1 MPIEFNEKFKK
12 SLDVMEKT
20 SHNVFVTGRAG
31 TGKSTLLQH
40 FRATTAKKIAVL
52 APTGVAALNV
62 RGQTIHSFFKFR
74 PDITVAKAK
83 DLAKHVK
90 KPVLYRSI
98 EALVIDEISM
108 VRADLLDCMDVFL
121 RTVRGFKNVPF
132 GGVQMIFIGD
142 LYQLPPV
149 ITGAE
154 KKAFAGSYESPY
166 FFSAHVFVEFQMDFI
181 ELEKIYRQKDQS
193 FINILNSIR
202 NNTAGDRELDF
213 LNTRCDINFEPN
225 SQDFYIYLTPTNIE
239 AENINSIELAKVSGK
254 QFVNVGIMQG
264 NFGLG
269 SLPTSVDLKL
279 KVEAQVMLLNN
290 DNRGRWVNGSVGKI
304 KKINQNSGR
313 EVSEVMVQFQ
323 DGVEYI
329 VEPYTWELF
338 SYKYNVSLRSLE
350 TDVIG
355 SFTQFPL
362 KLAWAVTIHKS
373 QGKTF
378 EKVILDIGRGSFAHG
393 QTYVALS
400 RCTSLTGLVLKKP
413 ITKKHIFLD
422 WRVVKFV
429 TQYQYAISEAALS
442 FDAKKKIIQEKIDTN
457 GRLEIIY
464 LKASDEKSKRIIK
477 PLGMGEMEYQGKVFF
492 GLRAFCCERNE
503 ERTFRVDRILEIL

>member
-1 MPIEFNEKFKK
+1 MPIEFNDKFKK
-12 SLDVMEKT
+12 ALDVMEK
-20 SHNVFVTGRAG
+20 SIRNVFVTGRAG

-40 FRATTAKKIAVL
+40 FRASTKKKIAVL

-90 KPVLYRSI
+90 KPEVYKNA

-108 VRADLLDCMDVFL
+108 VRADLLDCVDIFL
-121 RTVRGFKNVPF
+121 RGVRGNKHAPF
-132 GGVQMIFIGD
+132 GGMQMIFIGD
-142 LYQLPPV
+142 PYQLPPV
-149 ITGAE
+149 ITGVE
-154 KKAFAGSYESPY
+154 KKAFAESYESPY

-202 NNTAGDRELDF
+202 NNSVGDKELDF

-225 SQDFYIYLTPTNIE
+225 LQDFYVYLTPTNAE
-239 AENINSIELAKVSGK
+239 AENINSIELNKVVGK
-254 QFVNVGIMQG
+254 QFENIGIVQG
-264 NFGLG
+264 DFGLG
-269 SLPTSVDLKL
+269 SLPTSTELKF
-279 KVEAQVMLLNN
+279 KVNAQVMLLNN

-304 KKINQNSGR
+304 KKINQNSGQ
-313 EVSEVMVQFQ
+313 VVDGVVVQFE
-323 DGVEYI
+323 DGQEYI

-338 SYKYNVSLRSLE
+338 SYKYNASLRSLE

-400 RCTSLTGLVLKKP
+400 RCTSLEGLVLKKP

-422 WRVVKFV
+422 WKVVKFV
-429 TQYQYAISEAALS
+429 TQYQYALSEAALS
-442 FDAKKKIIQEKIDTN
+442 FDDKKKIIQEKIDTH
-457 GRLEIIY
+457 GKLEIIY

-477 PLGMGEMEYQGKVFF
+477 PLGMGEMEYGDKKFF
-492 GLRAFCCERNE
+492 GLRAYCFERGE